1 MNEYEKIGLLWM
13 ILGTYGR
20 AIDLSNGFNL
30 IFNVAFVAGVIIYIV
45 WGSRNE

>member
-20 AIDLSNGFNL
+20 AIDLNNTFNL
-30 IFNVAFVAGVIIYIV
+30 ISNVVFVAGVLIYLI
-45 WGSRNE
+45 WGIKNE